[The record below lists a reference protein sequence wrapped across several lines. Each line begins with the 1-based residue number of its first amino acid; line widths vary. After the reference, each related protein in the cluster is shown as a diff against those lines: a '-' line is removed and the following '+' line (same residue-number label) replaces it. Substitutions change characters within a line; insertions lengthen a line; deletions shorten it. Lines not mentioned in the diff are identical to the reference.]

1 MSAIRRIQG
10 DFGYAGLRMTAEEY
24 IALGES
30 DAQYQLIDG
39 VVVMSPSA
47 TPRHQVVAHLI
58 ASAIEDFAQHALGLR
73 VIPDVDLLVGPTKV
87 YQPDIVV
94 YGPGRLKGIPSQLTT
109 PPDLIIEVLSPG
121 SMALDLIT
129 KRDDYERFGV
139 GEYWAVDPD
148 PVNAR
153 VWRRSGSQLLEQGV
167 HGDVVECQSIPGVR
181 VDMARVR
188 LAVGPA

>member
-1 MSAIRRIQG
+1 MLADEYLSLG
-10 DFGYAGLRMTAEEY
+10 ETAEKYE
-24 IALGES
+24 
-30 DAQYQLIDG
+30 LIDRT
-39 VVVMSPSA
+39 VVMSPS
-47 TPRHQVVAHLI
+47 P
-58 ASAIEDFAQHALGLR
+58 GLR
-73 VIPDVDLLVGPTKV
+73 HNRVHRYLLRELEQCSEQVKGIEIVFETDIRFDQNYV
-87 YQPDIVV
+87 YRPDIAVFSPRAV
-94 YGPGRLKGIPSQLTT
+94 IDAKADRIEGVPH
-109 PPDLIIEVLSPG
+109 LIIEILSRG
-121 SMALDLIT
+121 SKALDLVT